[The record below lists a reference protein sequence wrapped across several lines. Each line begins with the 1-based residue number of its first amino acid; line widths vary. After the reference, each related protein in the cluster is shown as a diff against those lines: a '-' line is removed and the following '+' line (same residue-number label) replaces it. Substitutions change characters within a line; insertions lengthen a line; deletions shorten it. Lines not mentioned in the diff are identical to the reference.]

1 MVSIRKII
9 CTGSLALGLILTTQP
24 SHANFF
30 DWIAGR
36 APTPWATPTTPVQT
50 NRVFAWQP
58 VTTTTAAPTVISPTP
73 APQAIVNYAPAT
85 RYRTQWVQVPVTTY
99 RPVFE
104 ANPQTGWPRLQ
115 MRACQRYVWQ
125 VRRVPVSVMRPNF
138 EGNCSRIFPW
148 CWNWAPRANNCC
160 VPQVGTITTPG
171 PQPYY
176 SGPDARQPALALPPT
191 TSNPGEAADQVPTL
205 PSKTL
210 NLNTTP
216 PSTDNGAT
224 NSPADLPVANGQSIL
239 RRPIEKP
246 SPALEPSKP
255 RVISPAKTEPIP
267 DLDRQPLLK
276 NQGPELLNPQDRT
289 ARASHLNHWTNF
301 GAIQWASMP
310 SVRPVSVAT
319 SPASRQVIQQPSG
332 DVPAPLRWERIRP

>member
-138 EGNCSRIFPW
+138 QGNCNSIFPW

-255 RVISPAKTEPIP
+255 RVIAPAKTEPIP
-267 DLDRQPLLK
+267 DLDRQPRLK

-332 DVPAPLRWERIRP
+332 DGPAPLRWERIRP